1 MCTTFLCYNLIKSL
15 LRKRFFRTSLIDYP
29 RLIRLNP
36 NIPWKTRG
44 NAALA
49 IHLKTDLPSEKL
61 YEICKSFVL
70 KFATSPKANS
80 GLVILEGEPVPQE
93 IQNFSRRAL
102 SSVLGLR
109 EARKLIATFRMK
121 SFSLR
126 TQQGLVG
133 ALAGIGNLLAKD
145 HTYEL
150 IAYKRNPLLPRDISR
165 SKIITMSKNTFP
177 DTFGSY
183 DFDNNRVMIMPH
195 GPDPVLCGI
204 RGETARDVRRAF
216 NMLRPVNNLKGWM
229 IFRTN
234 QGTGEHLNDAIE
246 LSDPKVYHS
255 GKLVASITS
264 KPKSEIGGHVF
275 FKIGA
280 HSSEVLCAC
289 YEPTGDFRS
298 YAMRLILGD
307 LIEVGGGVRK
317 PTTSHPRVLNLEY
330 FKPIKLAK
338 KIKTANPRC
347 PLCNRSLISRG
358 KEQGFECPKCNFI
371 TRDTRKSEQ
380 LEKRNIRPRIY
391 LPPVKAHRHLT
402 KPIHRFS
409 IQKEYHSR
417 NLIQGWVN

>member
-1 MCTTFLCYNLIKSL
+1 MCTTFLCYNLVQSL
-15 LRKRFFRTSLIDYP
+15 LRTSFKTSLIDYP

-49 IHLKTDLPSEKL
+49 IHLKTDLPTDKL
-61 YEICKSFVL
+61 YETCKRFVL

-80 GLVILEGEPVPQE
+80 GLVILEGESVPQE

-102 SSVLGLR
+102 ASVLGLR
-109 EARKLIATFRMK
+109 EARKLIATFRIK

-177 DTFGSY
+177 NTFSCY

-204 RGETARDVRRAF
+204 RGETPKDVKRAF
-216 NMLRPVNNLKGWM
+216 NMLQPIHNLKGWM

-234 QGTGEHLNDAIE
+234 QGTGEHLNETID
-246 LSDPKVYHS
+246 LSDPRVYHS

-275 FKIGA
+275 FKVGTEAGQI
-280 HSSEVLCAC
+280 LCAC
-289 YEPTGDFRS
+289 YEPTGDFRRH
-298 YAMRLILGD
+298 AMGLIPGD

-338 KIKTANPRC
+338 KIKTSNPRC
-347 PLCNRSLISRG
+347 PLCDRSLISRG
-358 KEQGFECPKCNFI
+358 KEQGFQCPKCKFI
-371 TRDTRKSEQ
+371 TRNGRKSQQIEA
-380 LEKRNIRPRIY
+380 RNIRARIY

-417 NLIQGWVN
+417 NLISGWVN